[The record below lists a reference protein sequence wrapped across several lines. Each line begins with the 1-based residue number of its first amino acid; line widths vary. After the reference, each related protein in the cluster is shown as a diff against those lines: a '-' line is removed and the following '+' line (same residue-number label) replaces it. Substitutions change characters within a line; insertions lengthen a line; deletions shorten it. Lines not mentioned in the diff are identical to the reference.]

1 MPILGER
8 FYQISN
14 AIFCYDLKPIPLA
27 VYKMCIRDRLSRL
40 HASKAILVFSAIVL
54 KQGIPA
60 LPFRPQGNG
69 AHFPAG
75 AAFLVKRPATIFGVG
90 TARQGK
96 VSPAVFAH
104 PHLHFPL
111 DALPEVVV
119 NEVIDHLR
127 LQNLCKHFIVDELK
141 ANRLH
146 TEPKG
151 TVSCCLVVGDHF
163 LRYRFLGLLIR
174 IPVSYTHLDVYKRQV
189 I

>member
-1 MPILGER
+1 M
-8 FYQISN
+8 
-14 AIFCYDLKPIPLA
+14 IPAARQRSLPGTA
-27 VYKMCIRDRLSRL
+27 SPLRTPLFLSGTFVPRVELLRLQLSRL

-146 TEPKG
+146 TEPKAR
-151 TVSCCLVVGDHF
+151 SPAAL
-163 LRYRFLGLLIR
+163 
-174 IPVSYTHLDVYKRQV
+174 
-189 I
+189 